1 MSRIEFEGDNTNYIQ
16 SGSNES
22 GAYKSKSHSNGGMIG
37 WLISHG
43 VVRSEDT
50 GQSILIFVI
59 AFNFLASF
67 FILKYFGVL

>member
-1 MSRIEFEGDNTNYIQ
+1 MSRIEFEEDNTNYAKP
-16 SGSNES
+16 GPNGS
-22 GAYKSKSHSNGGMIG
+22 GAYRSKSRSDAGMIG

-50 GQSILIFVI
+50 GEAILIAVI